1 MSESVFLGRKALLE
15 TQDELAIKKVELT
28 RGHVFV
34 REMTGREK
42 NTWEQSMMKKT
53 ASAGVNGVGYETTL
67 DNYKAKLAVVTM
79 CDEEGKLFLDM
90 RDITKVNTMMSASNL
105 EKVVNAAQK
114 INAISEEDKED
125 MLKNSEAD
133 LQDNSTLVSAEN

>member
-1 MSESVFLGRKALLE
+1 MSESVFLGRKAILE
-15 TQDELAIKKVELT
+15 TQDVLAIEKVELT

-53 ASAGVNGVGYETTL
+53 SSQGSGVGYETTL

-79 CDEEGKLFLDM
+79 CDEKGKLFLDM
-90 RDITKVNTMMSASNL
+90 RDLAKVNLMMSASNL

-133 LQDNSTLVSAEN
+133 QQDNSTSDSAEN

>member
-1 MSESVFLGRKALLE
+1 MQESIFLGRKAILE
-15 TQDELAIKKVELT
+15 TQDELAIEKVELT

-34 REMTGREK
+34 REMTGKEK

-53 ASAGVNGVGYETTL
+53 SSQGNGAGYETTL
-67 DNYKAKLAVVTM
+67 DNYKAKLAVVTI
-79 CDEEGKLFLDM
+79 CDEKGKLFLDM
-90 RDITKVNTMMSASNL
+90 RDLAKVNVMMSASNL

-114 INAISEEDKED
+114 INAISEDDRED

-133 LQDNSTLVSAEN
+133 QQDNSTLDSAEN

>member
-1 MSESVFLGRKALLE
+1 
-15 TQDELAIKKVELT
+15 
-28 RGHVFV
+28 
-34 REMTGREK
+34 MTGKEK

-53 ASAGVNGVGYETTL
+53 SSQGQSGVGYETTL

-79 CDEEGKLFLDM
+79 CDGDRKLLFDM
-90 RDITKVNTMMSASNL
+90 RDLHKINEMMSASNL

-125 MLKNSEAD
+125 ILKNSEAD
-133 LQDNSTLVSAEN
+133 QQDNSTSNSAEN